1 MIVVDGFWTGF
12 VIGFLFFAFVL
23 MCYGLYNTYKIE
35 QRKNETQEK
44 LYKILAEMGMETN
57 EEGEE

>member
-12 VIGFLFFAFVL
+12 VMGFLFFAFVL

-35 QRKNETQEK
+35 QRKDELQEK
-44 LYKILAEMGMETN
+44 LCKILAEQGIELN